1 MKVSNFNVD
10 NRRIANYESSTMD
23 KVSHKKDD
31 NVIKEK
37 LLEEKDSIEV
47 KRKQAHKQVE
57 KVIDD
62 ARESEDRVY
71 KIENENEKEKEAQKS
86 AINDREQ
93 DNFFVAMMEEEKEAK
108 AQKIE
113 EREQEQKAA
122 DEKVEQK
129 EIEEKEQKEQ
139 EIKEQ
144 ELEKAEAKKE
154 QRMEEMLEDFSKTTK
169 KIIIMD
175 GVKDGVYD
183 RVQEILDE
191 KNLLKEDIKG
201 VVVDETT

>member
-1 MKVSNFNVD
+1 MRVSEFNMD

-31 NVIKEK
+31 NAIKEK
-37 LLEEKDSIEV
+37 LLEEKDSIEE
-47 KRKQAHKQVE
+47 KRAQAHRQVA
-57 KVIDD
+57 KVLDD

-71 KIENENEKEKEAQKS
+71 KLENEKDPQKS
-86 AINDREQ
+86 VIGDRER

-139 EIKEQ
+139 EVKEQ

-154 QRMEEMLEDFSKTTK
+154 QRTEEILEDFSKTTK

-183 RVQEILDE
+183 KVEDILDE
-191 KNLLKEDIKG
+191 KNLLEEDIKG
-201 VVVDETT
+201 VVVDETA